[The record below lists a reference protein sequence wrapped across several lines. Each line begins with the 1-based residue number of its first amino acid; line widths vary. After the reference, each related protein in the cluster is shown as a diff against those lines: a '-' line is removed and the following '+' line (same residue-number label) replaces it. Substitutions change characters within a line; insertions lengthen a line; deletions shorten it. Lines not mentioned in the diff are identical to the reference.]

1 VKFDKNKKAS
11 KNQWFSRNNWQI
23 TNSLATEGNF
33 DWPVLRFLE
42 NCSGYIRIG
51 SQIVKNRCLNVSEPG
66 HIGNFQRTGIL
77 RSSRTAS
84 YQFPRNFWNCPTLV
98 LKEDG
103 DWGRQGDGML
113 KMVMAEMVKMKMVVV
128 VMNMGMVKMVKV
140 KRVVMMKIMVNVK
153 RVVKMVMVEMVGM
166 LEKLWNFRVADTVKG
181 KERRRGSTD
190 LHARSALGIQLAN
203 LVPNGFGKQPS

>member
-11 KNQWFSRNNWQI
+11 KNQWFSGNNWQI
-23 TNSLATEGNF
+23 TNSLATEANF

-51 SQIVKNRCLNVSEPG
+51 SQIVKNRCVNMSEPG
-66 HIGNFQRTGIL
+66 HIGNFLRTGIL

-98 LKEDG
+98 LKEDE

-113 KMVMAEMVKMKMVVV
+113 KMVKMKMMKMVVV
-128 VMNMGMVKMVKV
+128 VMNMGMV

>member
-1 VKFDKNKKAS
+1 
-11 KNQWFSRNNWQI
+11 
-23 TNSLATEGNF
+23 
-33 DWPVLRFLE
+33 
-42 NCSGYIRIG
+42 
-51 SQIVKNRCLNVSEPG
+51 
-66 HIGNFQRTGIL
+66 
-77 RSSRTAS
+77 
-84 YQFPRNFWNCPTLV
+84 

-113 KMVMAEMVKMKMVVV
+113 KMVMAEMKMMKMMEVIMKRVV
-128 VMNMGMVKMVKV
+128 NV
-140 KRVVMMKIMVNVK
+140 KRVVKVVMLKMMVKVK
-153 RVVKMVMVEMVGM
+153 RVVKMVMVEM